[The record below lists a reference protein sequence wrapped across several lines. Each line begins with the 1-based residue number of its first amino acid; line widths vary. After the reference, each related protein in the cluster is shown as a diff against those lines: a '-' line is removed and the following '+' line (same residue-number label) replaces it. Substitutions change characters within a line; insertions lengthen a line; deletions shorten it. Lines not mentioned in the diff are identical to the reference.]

1 MKTVVTFARVFAVT
15 TLFGGTGF
23 AAAATNSAG
32 PLVFVTTNYAG
43 AFSNHIAVL
52 KKSVPEGFTI
62 VMAEPFVVLGDEPAK
77 VVKQHAGG
85 TVKLAVERL
94 KKDYFKRDPE
104 EIIDIWLFKDDA
116 SYRKHAKELFDDEPT
131 TPFGY
136 YSARHH
142 ALVMNISTGG
152 GTLVHEIV
160 HPFMR
165 ANFPQCPPWF
175 NEGLASLYEHS
186 TEKDGHI
193 HGLINWR
200 YTGLEKAIK
209 EGKLIPFE
217 KLMAL
222 NEEDFYGGKSNP
234 GYDQHY
240 GQSRYLCFY
249 LQEKGLLVKFYRD
262 FTANAA
268 KDPTGFGTLQRV
280 LGEKDMETFQ
290 KNWERFI
297 LNLHMN

>member
-1 MKTVVTFARVFAVT
+1 
-15 TLFGGTGF
+15 
-23 AAAATNSAG
+23 
-32 PLVFVTTNYAG
+32 
-43 AFSNHIAVL
+43 
-52 KKSVPEGFTI
+52 
-62 VMAEPFVVLGDEPAK
+62 AEPFVVVGDESPDI
-77 VVKQHAGG
+77 VKQHAGG
-85 TVKLAVERL
+85 TVKLVVERL
-94 KKDYFKRDPE
+94 KKDYFQRDPE
-104 EIIDIWLFKDDA
+104 EIIDIWLFKDNT
-116 SYRKHAKELFDDEPT
+116 SYRKHAKLLFDDEPT

-186 TEKDGHI
+186 TERNGHI

-209 EGKLIPFE
+209 EDKLIPFE

-222 NEEDFYGGKSNP
+222 DEEDFYGGKGNP

-249 LQEKGLLVKFYRD
+249 LQEKGLLVKFYRE
-262 FTANAA
+262 FSINA
-268 KDPTGFGTLQRV
+268 KIDSTGFKTLQQV
-280 LGEKDMETFQ
+280 LGEKDMIKFQ
-290 KNWERFI
+290 KRWEKFI
-297 LNLHMN
+297 LDLRTN